1 MSGEGRQSEPFSNTR
16 VIVTHYS
23 SNDAIASASVH
34 IDRLLLGDVQGGT
47 SRNDAVASST
57 VHVDGLFFGTVM
69 DGAS

>member
-1 MSGEGRQSEPFSNTR
+1 MPGEGRQSEPFSGTS
-16 VIVTHYS
+16 VIVTHHL

-34 IDRLLLGDVQGGT
+34 VDGLLLGDVKGGT

-57 VHVDGLFFGTVM
+57 IHVDGLFFGTVM